1 MNEYD
6 DETLEVGADG
16 EKATL
21 IKLSDNDIM
30 AAVEDEEAGSYG
42 YLSGELADQRSQ
54 ALDYFYGEN
63 YGNEIEGRS
72 QVKTSELSDVIE
84 SILPSLMKVFAGGEQ
99 VVKFSPR
106 NAEDVQSAEQESDYI
121 NWLVLE
127 KNHGFNVLYTWFK
140 DALIQK
146 NGYVIATWEDNK
158 TATEETYEG
167 LRDEEMAY
175 LLQDPEIE
183 VVEYTQR
190 EVQDVDG
197 IATVHDVKISKT
209 DEDGELKIY
218 NIPPEEML
226 VSTDCPTP
234 NPKDSNFAQWRTIRT
249 ISEVRELGYD
259 VPDDIADDDDYL
271 LDLESNAR
279 DQFDELN
286 NEMEGADSST
296 RRIVFKRTWIR
307 MDANGDGIAELL
319 FICHIGKTIL
329 HKDVVDTIPV
339 SCLTPIPVPHRHIGR
354 SYADL
359 IMDLQLQKSTMLRQV
374 FDNMYLANNARTA
387 IDTANVNLDDLLTST
402 PGGVVRTTGSPA
414 NSIMPLV
421 APQVAGAGFQMLE
434 YIDNLVE
441 VKTGVTKYN
450 QGMDANSLNKTAS
463 GISQIMSAAQQRI
476 ELVSRVFA
484 ETGIKDLF
492 QTVHGIVSKHAK
504 KQEIVQ
510 IRNQWVP
517 IDPRQWAKRTDMVV
531 TVGLGTG
538 NKDQQLSHIMNILTV
553 MKEAM
558 AGGVPI
564 VTPDNLYNAVIELT
578 KNAGFKDANKF
589 WTNPKDIPP
598 KEPQPDP
605 EVIKMQGQMQLEQ
618 MKAQIGMQSEKF
630 KQEMQAV
637 QVQQQNEIQA
647 QADLHKARIDA
658 ELEAQKLEFER
669 WKTELVESNKI
680 VLAELSANTSLK
692 QSAMSINAS
701 KETEGITELD
711 ETGEVKPTSA
721 LTGLV
726 EAMNNNVIQLMQI
739 QDAKH
744 AQIVDV
750 LSKPKTIIR
759 DANGR
764 VAGVQ

>member
-6 DETLEVGADG
+6 DEPLEDS
-16 EKATL
+16 EKATP
-21 IKLSDNDIM
+21 IALSDEDIIS
-30 AAVEDEEAGSYG
+30 AIGHEELGSYG
-42 YLSGELADQRSQ
+42 YLSGELADERAQ

-84 SILPSLMKVFAGGEQ
+84 SVLPSLMKVFAGGEQ

-106 NAEDVQSAEQESDYI
+106 NAEDVQQAEQESDYI

-127 KNHGFNVLYTWFK
+127 KNQGFNVLYTWFK

-146 NGYVIATWEDNK
+146 NGYVIATWEENESS
-158 TATEETYEG
+158 TEETYQG
-167 LRDEEMAY
+167 LQQEELVY
-175 LLQDPEIE
+175 LLQDPSIE
-183 VVEYTQR
+183 VLEHTPSVNEFG
-190 EVQDVDG
+190 EP
-197 IATVHDVKISKT
+197 VHDVKIRKE

-234 NPKDSNFAQWRTIRT
+234 NPKDSNFVQWRTIRT
-249 ISEVRELGYD
+249 ISEIRELGYD
-259 VPDDIADDDDYL
+259 VDDNIADDDDYT
-271 LDLESNAR
+271 LDNESQAR
-279 DQFDELN
+279 EQFDEYGN
-286 NEMEGADSST
+286 DMEGADDST
-296 RRIVFKRTWIR
+296 RRVVFKRTWIR
-307 MDANGDGIAELL
+307 LDANADGIAELL
-319 FICHIGKTIL
+319 FVCHIGKTIL

-359 IMDLQLQKSTMLRQV
+359 IMDLQLQKSTMLRQI
-374 FDNMYLANNARTA
+374 FDNMYLANNARTGINA
-387 IDTANVNLDDLLTST
+387 QNVNLDDLLTST
-402 PGGVVRTTGSPA
+402 PGGVVRVTGSPA
-414 NSIMPLV
+414 ENIMPII

-434 YIDNLVE
+434 YIDNSVE

-510 IRNQWVP
+510 LRNQWIP
-517 IDPRQWAKRTDMVV
+517 IDPRQWTKRTDMVV

-578 KNAGFKDANKF
+578 KNAGFKDADKF

-605 EVIKMQGQMQLEQ
+605 ELMLKQQELQGKQQESVAKFQSDQQMN
-618 MKAQIGMQSEKF
+618 
-630 KQEMQAV
+630 QA
-637 QVQQQNEIQA
+637 NMS
-647 QADLHKARIDA
+647 
-658 ELEAQKLEFER
+658 LEAEKLAIER
-669 WKTELVESNKI
+669 EKLQIDREKLALEHKKVDLETALSTAGLMSDNEQRNQDRQNDISN
-680 VLAELSANTSLK
+680 SMT
-692 QSAMSINAS
+692 
-701 KETEGITELD
+701 
-711 ETGEVKPTSA
+711 
-721 LTGLV
+721 
-726 EAMNNNVIQLMQI
+726 
-739 QDAKH
+739 
-744 AQIVDV
+744 
-750 LSKPKTIIR
+750 
-759 DANGR
+759 NGNFNEPN
-764 VAGVQ
+764 

>member
-1 MNEYD
+1 MNDYD
-6 DETLEVGADG
+6 KPSNIA
-16 EKATL
+16 
-21 IKLSDNDIM
+21 LSDSDIM
-30 AAVEDEEAGSYG
+30 AAIQDEESGAYG
-42 YLSGELADQRSQ
+42 YLSGELANQRAQ
-54 ALDYFYGEN
+54 ALDYYYGED
-63 YGNEIEGRS
+63 YGNEVEGRS
-72 QVKTSELSDVIE
+72 RVKTTELSDVIE

-127 KNHGFNVLYTWFK
+127 KNQGFNVLYTWFK

-158 TATEETYEG
+158 SVLEEVYEG
-167 LRDEEMAY
+167 LREEEMIF

-183 VVEYTQR
+183 VLEHTQR
-190 EVQDVDG
+190 EVPDMDG
-197 IATVHDVKISKT
+197 MVIVHDVKISKT

-226 VSTDCPTP
+226 VSIDCPTP
-234 NPKDSNFAQWRTIRT
+234 NPKDANFVQWRTVRT

-259 VPDDIADDDDYL
+259 VPDDIADDEDYL

-279 DQFDELN
+279 DQFDEMN
-286 NEMEGADSST
+286 VDMDGADAST
-296 RRIVFKRTWIR
+296 RRVVFKRSWIR
-307 MDANGDGIAELL
+307 MDANGDGIAELM
-319 FICHIGKTIL
+319 FICHIGDTIL
-329 HKDVVDTIPV
+329 HKDVVDLIPV

-359 IMDLQLQKSTMLRQV
+359 IMDLQLQKSTMLRQI

-387 IDTANVNLDDLLTST
+387 IDASRVNLDDLLTT
-402 PGGVVRTTGSPA
+402 TAGGVVRTQGAPSE
-414 NSIMPLV
+414 SIMPLI

-434 YIDNLVE
+434 YIDTLVE

-463 GISQIMSAAQQRI
+463 GISQIMSAAQQRV

-504 KQEIVQ
+504 KTEIVQ
-510 IRNQWVP
+510 LRNQWIP

-578 KNAGFKDANKF
+578 KNAGFKDADKF

-598 KEPQPDP
+598 PQPQPDP
-605 EVIKMQGQMQLEQ
+605 EVTKIQGQMQLEQ
-618 MKAQIGMQSEKF
+618 MKSQVAMQTEQF
-630 KQEMQAV
+630 KQQMQA
-637 QVQQQNEIQA
+637 QQIQQQNEIQA

-680 VLAELSANTSLK
+680 VLAELSSKTSLK
-692 QSAMSINAS
+692 QSAMSINAN
-701 KETEGITELD
+701 KEAETLTEMGDDGNEQ
-711 ETGEVKPTSA
+711 PTSA
-721 LTGLV
+721 LAGLV
-726 EAMNNNVIQLMQI
+726 EAMNNNVMALMEVQNTRNAELAQL
-739 QDAKH
+739 
-744 AQIVDV
+744 
-750 LSKPKTIIR
+750 LTKPKTVIR

>member
-1 MNEYD
+1 MNDYD
-6 DETLEVGADG
+6 KPSNIA
-16 EKATL
+16 
-21 IKLSDNDIM
+21 LSDADIM
-30 AAVEDEEAGSYG
+30 AAIQDEEAGSYG
-42 YLSGELADQRSQ
+42 YLSGELAHQRAQ
-54 ALDYFYGEN
+54 ALDYYYGED
-63 YGNEIEGRS
+63 YGNEVEGRS
-72 QVKTSELSDVIE
+72 RVKTTELSDVIE

-99 VVKFSPR
+99 VVKFSPK

-127 KNHGFNVLYTWFK
+127 KNQGFNVLYTWFK

-158 TATEETYEG
+158 SVVEEVYEG
-167 LRDEEMAY
+167 LREEEMVF

-183 VVEYTQR
+183 VIEHTQR
-190 EVQDVDG
+190 EVPEMGG
-197 IATVHDVKISKT
+197 IVIVHDVKISKT

-226 VSTDCPTP
+226 VSVDCPTP
-234 NPKDSNFAQWRTIRT
+234 NPKDANFVQWRTVRT

-259 VPDDIADDDDYL
+259 VPDDIADDEDYL

-279 DQFDELN
+279 DQYDEVN
-286 NEMEGADSST
+286 IDMDGADAST
-296 RRIVFKRTWIR
+296 RRVVFKRSWVR

-319 FICHIGKTIL
+319 FICHIGDTIL
-329 HKDVVDTIPV
+329 HKDVVDLIPV

-359 IMDLQLQKSTMLRQV
+359 IMELQLQKSTMLRQI

-387 IDTANVNLDDLLTST
+387 IDANNVNLDDLLTTT
-402 PGGVVRTTGSPA
+402 PGGVVRTNGSPS
-414 NSIMPLV
+414 NSIMPLI

-434 YIDNLVE
+434 YIDTLVE

-463 GISQIMSAAQQRI
+463 GISQIMSAAQQRV

-504 KQEIVQ
+504 KADIVQ
-510 IRNQWVP
+510 LRNQWIP
-517 IDPRQWAKRTDMVV
+517 IDPRQWTKRTDMVV

-578 KNAGFKDANKF
+578 KNAGFKDADKF

-598 KEPQPDP
+598 REPQPDP
-605 EVIKMQGQMQLEQ
+605 EVTKLQGQMQLEQ
-618 MKAQIGMQSEKF
+618 MKSQVAMQTEQF
-630 KQEMQAV
+630 KQQMQAQ
-637 QVQQQNEIQA
+637 QVAQQNEIQA

-680 VLAELSANTSLK
+680 VLAELSSKTSLK
-692 QSAMSINAS
+692 QSAMSINAN
-701 KETEGITELD
+701 KAETLTEM
-711 ETGEVKPTSA
+711 GEDGNEQPTSA
-721 LTGLV
+721 LAGLV
-726 EAMNNNVIQLMQI
+726 EAMNNNVMALMEVQNTRSAELAQLI
-739 QDAKH
+739 T
-744 AQIVDV
+744 
-750 LSKPKTIIR
+750 KPKTVIR

>member
-1 MNEYD
+1 MSEYD
-6 DETLEVGADG
+6 EPLEDS
-16 EKATL
+16 EKAKP
-21 IKLSDNDIM
+21 IKLSDDDIM
-30 AAVEDEEAGSYG
+30 IAIQDEETGSYG
-42 YLSGELADQRSQ
+42 YLSGELADQRAQ
-54 ALDYFYGEN
+54 ALDYYYGED
-63 YGNEIEGRS
+63 YGNEVDGRS
-72 QVKTSELSDVIE
+72 KVKTSELSDVIE

-106 NAEDVQSAEQESDYI
+106 NAEDVQQAEQESDYL

-127 KNHGFNVLYTWFK
+127 KNQGFNVLYTWFK

-146 NGYVIATWEDNK
+146 NGYVIATWEESEK
-158 TATEETYEG
+158 ATEEVYEG
-167 LRDEEMAY
+167 LRDEEMAF

-183 VVEYTQR
+183 VLEYTPR
-190 EVQDVDG
+190 EVQDIDG
-197 IATVHDVKISKT
+197 MVTVHDVKINKV

-226 VSTDCPTP
+226 VSIDCPTP
-234 NPKDSNFAQWRTIRT
+234 NPKDSNFVQWRTVRT

-259 VPDDIADDDDYL
+259 VDDEIADDDDYL

-279 DQFDELN
+279 NQFDEMSAD
-286 NEMEGADSST
+286 MEGVDKAT
-296 RRIVFKRTWIR
+296 RRVVFKRTWIR

-329 HKDVVDTIPV
+329 HKEVVDTIPV

-359 IMDLQLQKSTMLRQV
+359 IMDLQLQKSTMLRQI
-374 FDNMYLANNARTA
+374 FDNMYLANNARTGINA
-387 IDTANVNLDDLLTST
+387 TNVNLDDLLTST
-402 PGGVVRTTGSPA
+402 AGGVVRVNGSPHE
-414 NSIMPLV
+414 NIMPII

-434 YIDNLVE
+434 YIDTLVE

-463 GISQIMSAAQQRI
+463 GISQIMSAAQQRV

-504 KQEIVQ
+504 KADIVQ
-510 IRNQWVP
+510 LRNQWIP
-517 IDPRQWAKRTDMVV
+517 IDPRQWTKRTDMVV

-564 VTPDNLYNAVIELT
+564 VTPENLYNAVIELT
-578 KNAGFKDANKF
+578 KNAGFKDADKF

-605 EVIKMQGQMQLEQ
+605 EMIKVQGQMQLEQ
-618 MKAQIGMQSEKF
+618 MKSQTTMQTEKF
-630 KQEMQAV
+630 KQEMQAQ
-637 QVQQQNEIQA
+637 QVQQQNQIQA
-647 QADLHKARIDA
+647 QADMQKAQIQA
-658 ELEAQKLEFER
+658 ELDAQKLEFER

-680 VLAELSANTSLK
+680 VLAQLSADTSIK
-692 QSAMSINAS
+692 QSSMSINAS
-701 KETEGITELD
+701 KSEGLTDMD
-711 ETGEVKPTSA
+711 EEGNEKPTNA
-721 LTGLV
+721 LSGLV
-726 EAMNNNVIQLMQI
+726 EAMNNNVIQLMQV

-744 AQIVDV
+744 AQ
-750 LSKPKTIIR
+750 LAELLTKPKTIIR

>member
-1 MNEYD
+1 MNDYD
-6 DETLEVGADG
+6 KPSNIA
-16 EKATL
+16 
-21 IKLSDNDIM
+21 LSDSDIM
-30 AAVEDEEAGSYG
+30 AAIQDEESSSYG
-42 YLSGELADQRSQ
+42 YLSGELARERAQ
-54 ALDYFYGEN
+54 ALDYYYGED
-63 YGNEIEGRS
+63 YGNEVEGRS
-72 QVKTSELSDVIE
+72 RVKTTELSDVIE

-106 NAEDVQSAEQESDYI
+106 NAEDVMPAEQESDYI

-127 KNHGFNVLYTWFK
+127 KNQGFNVLYTWFK

-158 TATEETYEG
+158 SVLEEVYEG
-167 LRDEEMAY
+167 LREEEMIF

-183 VVEYTQR
+183 VLEHTQR
-190 EVQDVDG
+190 EVPDMDG
-197 IATVHDVKISKT
+197 MVIVHDVKISKT

-226 VSTDCPTP
+226 VSIDCPTP
-234 NPKDSNFAQWRTIRT
+234 NPKDANFVQWRTVRT

-259 VPDDIADDDDYL
+259 VPDDIADDEDYL

-279 DQFDELN
+279 DQFDEMN
-286 NEMEGADSST
+286 VDMEGADAST
-296 RRIVFKRTWIR
+296 RRVVFKRTWVR
-307 MDANGDGIAELL
+307 MDANGDGIAELM
-319 FICHIGKTIL
+319 FICHIGDTIL
-329 HKDVVDTIPV
+329 HKDVVDLIPV

-359 IMDLQLQKSTMLRQV
+359 IMDLQLQKSTMLRQI

-387 IDTANVNLDDLLTST
+387 IDASRVNLDDLLTT
-402 PGGVVRTTGSPA
+402 TAGGVVRTQGSPSE
-414 NSIMPLV
+414 SIMPLI

-434 YIDNLVE
+434 YIDTLVE

-463 GISQIMSAAQQRI
+463 GISQIMSAAQQRV

-504 KQEIVQ
+504 KTEIVQ
-510 IRNQWVP
+510 LRNQWIP

-578 KNAGFKDANKF
+578 KNAGFKDADKF

-598 KEPQPDP
+598 PQPQPDP
-605 EVIKMQGQMQLEQ
+605 EVTKIQGQMQLEQ
-618 MKAQIGMQSEKF
+618 MKSQVAMQTEQF
-630 KQEMQAV
+630 KQQMQAQ
-637 QVQQQNEIQA
+637 QVAQQNEIQA

-680 VLAELSANTSLK
+680 VLAELSSKTSLK
-692 QSAMSINAS
+692 QSAMSINAN
-701 KETEGITELD
+701 KESETLTEMGDDGNEQ
-711 ETGEVKPTSA
+711 PTSA
-721 LTGLV
+721 LAGLV
-726 EAMNNNVIQLMQI
+726 EAMNNNVMALMEVQNTRSAELAQLI
-739 QDAKH
+739 T
-744 AQIVDV
+744 
-750 LSKPKTIIR
+750 KPKTVIR

>member
-1 MNEYD
+1 MNDYD
-6 DETLEVGADG
+6 KPSNIA
-16 EKATL
+16 
-21 IKLSDNDIM
+21 LSDADIM
-30 AAVEDEEAGSYG
+30 AAIQDEESGAYG
-42 YLSGELADQRSQ
+42 YLSGELAHQRAQ
-54 ALDYFYGEN
+54 ALDYYYGED
-63 YGNEIEGRS
+63 YGNEVEGRS
-72 QVKTSELSDVIE
+72 QVKTTELSDVIE

-127 KNHGFNVLYTWFK
+127 KNQGFNVLYTWFK
-140 DALIQK
+140 DSLIQK

-158 TATEETYEG
+158 SAVEEVYEG
-167 LRDEEMAY
+167 LREEEMIF

-183 VVEYTQR
+183 VIEHTQR
-190 EVQDVDG
+190 EVADITGVA
-197 IATVHDVKISKT
+197 IVHDVKISKT

-226 VSTDCPTP
+226 VSIDCPTP
-234 NPKDSNFAQWRTIRT
+234 NPKDANFVQWRTVRT

-259 VPDDIADDDDYL
+259 VPDDIADDEDYL

-279 DQFDELN
+279 NQYDEMN
-286 NEMEGADSST
+286 VDMEGADAST
-296 RRIVFKRTWIR
+296 RRVVFKRSWIR
-307 MDANGDGIAELL
+307 MDANGDGIAELM
-319 FICHIGKTIL
+319 FICHIGDTIL
-329 HKDVVDTIPV
+329 HKDVVDLIPV

-359 IMDLQLQKSTMLRQV
+359 IMDLQLQKSTMLRQI

-387 IDTANVNLDDLLTST
+387 IDASRVNLDDLLTT
-402 PGGVVRTTGSPA
+402 TAGGVVRTQGAPSE
-414 NSIMPLV
+414 SIMPLI

-434 YIDNLVE
+434 YIDTLVE

-463 GISQIMSAAQQRI
+463 GISQIMSAAQQRV

-504 KQEIVQ
+504 KAEIVQ
-510 IRNQWVP
+510 LRNQWIP

-578 KNAGFKDANKF
+578 KNAGFKDADKF

-598 KEPQPDP
+598 AEPQPDP
-605 EVIKMQGQMQLEQ
+605 EVTKIQGQMQLEQ
-618 MKAQIGMQSEKF
+618 MKSQVAMQTEQF
-630 KQEMQAV
+630 KQQMQAQ
-637 QVQQQNEIQA
+637 QVAQQNEIQA

-680 VLAELSANTSLK
+680 VLAELSSKTSLK
-692 QSAMSINAS
+692 QSAMSINAN
-701 KETEGITELD
+701 KESETLTEMGDDGNEQ
-711 ETGEVKPTSA
+711 PTSA
-721 LTGLV
+721 LAGLV
-726 EAMNNNVIQLMQI
+726 EAMNNNVMALMQV
-739 QDAKH
+739 QDMNNSKLAEL
-744 AQIVDV
+744 IT
-750 LSKPKTIIR
+750 KPKTVIR

>member
-1 MNEYD
+1 MNDYD
-6 DETLEVGADG
+6 KPSSIA
-16 EKATL
+16 
-21 IKLSDNDIM
+21 LSDADIM
-30 AAVEDEEAGSYG
+30 AAIQDEESTSYG
-42 YLSGELADQRSQ
+42 YLSGELANQRAQ
-54 ALDYFYGEN
+54 ALDYYYGED
-63 YGNEIEGRS
+63 YGNEIDGRS
-72 QVKTSELSDVIE
+72 KVKTTELSDVIE

-99 VVKFSPR
+99 VVKFSPK

-127 KNHGFNVLYTWFK
+127 KNQGFNVLYTWFK

-146 NGYVIATWEDNK
+146 NGYVIAAWEDNK
-158 TATEETYEG
+158 SVVEEVYEG
-167 LRDEEMAY
+167 LREEEMVY

-183 VVEYTQR
+183 VLEHTQR
-190 EVQDVDG
+190 EVPDMDG
-197 IATVHDVKISKT
+197 IAIVHDVKISKT

-226 VSTDCPTP
+226 VSVDCPTP
-234 NPKDSNFAQWRTIRT
+234 NPKDANFVQWRTVRT

-259 VPDDIADDDDYL
+259 VPDDIADDEDYL

-279 DQFDELN
+279 DQYDEMN
-286 NEMEGADSST
+286 IDMDGADAST
-296 RRIVFKRTWIR
+296 RRVVFKRSWVR

-319 FICHIGKTIL
+319 FICHIGDTIL
-329 HKDVVDTIPV
+329 HKDVVDLIPV

-359 IMDLQLQKSTMLRQV
+359 IMELQLQKSTMLRQI
-374 FDNMYLANNARTA
+374 FDNMYLSNNVRTA
-387 IDTANVNLDDLLTST
+387 IDADNVNLDDLLTT
-402 PGGVVRTTGSPA
+402 TAGGVVRTKGAPS
-414 NSIMPLV
+414 NSIMPLI

-434 YIDNLVE
+434 YIDTLVE

-463 GISQIMSAAQQRI
+463 GISQIMSAAQQRV

-504 KQEIVQ
+504 KAEIVQ
-510 IRNQWVP
+510 LRNQWIP
-517 IDPRQWAKRTDMVV
+517 IDPRQWTKRTDMVV

-558 AGGVPI
+558 MSGVPI

-578 KNAGFKDANKF
+578 KNAGFKDADKF

-605 EVIKMQGQMQLEQ
+605 EMVKMQGQMQLEQ
-618 MKAQIGMQSEKF
+618 MKAQIGMQTEKF
-630 KQEMQAV
+630 KQEMQAQ
-637 QVQQQNEIQA
+637 QVAQQNEIQA
-647 QADLHKARIDA
+647 QGDLHKARIDA

-680 VLAELSANTSLK
+680 LLAELSANTSIK

-701 KETEGITELD
+701 KSEGVTELD
-711 ETGEVKPTSA
+711 DEGKERPTSA
-721 LTGLV
+721 LSELV
-726 EAMNNNVIQLMQI
+726 EAMNNNVMALMEVQNTRSAELAQLI
-739 QDAKH
+739 T
-744 AQIVDV
+744 
-750 LSKPKTIIR
+750 KPKTVIR